1 MRTEMGIEF
10 QAAPPHM
17 HWLNGYAEGFIR
29 ILKIAT
35 RVRLANLIGKYIDG
49 ELIKDATPWWPFAME
64 HARQCKA
71 AERSSSTT
79 KSFGIVATREQLFVS
94 NVDTPTKLNIHPF
107 GETCYV
113 IIQKSSRY
121 NSLTDTAK
129 KCIYICNA
137 QYNPFSHLY
146 ANAPQAQ
153 IVLRP
158 SGRPHIT
165 GRIVFPYLRK
175 TVESERGDDTTGD
188 ATQTGVPLSSHQGD
202 QTSSLASRALPQAS
216 APWAA
221 RPIIQPEGDKHPP
234 EPPPRMTIAPPYEQA
249 PTLRSPRVTTGAV
262 ARRAAVS
269 ATPSGQQ
276 QLVVGQSPE
285 GRISKISAHVPVAPG
300 NSDLTGDHE
309 MGVRDSRSSVTQSQ
323 RAVSHQATTTPD
335 GTLQRRHMQQQWQSL
350 TGRQPHDAQL
360 RSQRFAPSV

>member
-1 MRTEMGIEF
+1 MKDQSARSFVTAIQYLDRLVRVRLNGRKITNLYGDFFSSHLDQSVFGVVRAEMGIEF

-71 AERSSSTT
+71 AEPSSSMT
-79 KSFGIVATREQLFVS
+79 KSFGIVATREQLFLS
-94 NVDTPTKLNIHPF
+94 NVDTPTELNIHPF

-113 IIQKSSRY
+113 IIKKSSRY
-121 NSLTDTAK
+121 NSLTDTAE

-158 SGRPHIT
+158 SGRLQIT

-175 TVESERGDDTTGD
+175 TVASERGDDTSGE
-188 ATQTGVPLSSHQGD
+188 ATQTGVPLSSHQDD
-202 QTSSLASRALPQAS
+202 QTSSLAPRAIPQAS

-221 RPIIQPEGDKHPP
+221 RPIVQPEGDKPPP
-234 EPPPRMTIAPPYEQA
+234 EPPPKLTIAPPYELA

-262 ARRAAVS
+262 SRRCLLYTS
-269 ATPSGQQ
+269 PS
-276 QLVVGQSPE
+276 P
-285 GRISKISAHVPVAPG
+285 
-300 NSDLTGDHE
+300 
-309 MGVRDSRSSVTQSQ
+309 RDS
-323 RAVSHQATTTPD
+323 
-335 GTLQRRHMQQQWQSL
+335 
-350 TGRQPHDAQL
+350 
-360 RSQRFAPSV
+360 

>member
-1 MRTEMGIEF
+1 MGIEF
-10 QAAPPHM
+10 QAAPPHI
-17 HWLNGYAEGFIR
+17 HWLNGYAEGFTR

-71 AERSSSTT
+71 AAPSSSMT
-79 KSFGIVATREQLFVS
+79 KSFSIVATREQLFVS
-94 NVDTPTKLNIHPF
+94 NVDPLTELNIHLF

-121 NSLTDTAK
+121 NSLTVTAE

-153 IVLRP
+153 IALHP
-158 SGRPHIT
+158 SGRLQIT
-165 GRIVFPYLRK
+165 GRVVFPYLRK
-175 TVESERGDDTTGD
+175 TVESERGDNTTGD
-188 ATQTGVPLSSHQGD
+188 ATQTGVPLSSHQDD
-202 QTSSLASRALPQAS
+202 QAPSLVPRALPQAS

-221 RPIIQPEGDKHPP
+221 HPIIQPEGDKPPP
-234 EPPPRMTIAPPYEQA
+234 EPPPRMTIAPPSEQA
-249 PTLRSPRVTTGAV
+249 PTLRSPRATTGAV

-269 ATPSGQQ
+269 AAPSGQR

-285 GRISKISAHVPVAPG
+285 GIISKIPVNIPVAPETG
-300 NSDLTGDHE
+300 VRDSDLTGHHE
-309 MGVRDSRSSVTQSQ
+309 TGVRDSRSPITQSQ
-323 RAVSHQATTTPD
+323 RAVSHQATTTPA
-335 GTLQRRHMQQQWQSL
+335 GECRRSAGAFWHYPIV
-350 TGRQPHDAQL
+350 RF
-360 RSQRFAPSV
+360 RSCLLFSRSHLPFGL